1 VTLKIID
8 ANDLQSENTA
18 LKVPCLPPYAYHRLG
33 WITIVL
39 FIVVNIELRPTP
51 GLAAWAVICIS
62 ITAHEQAQSNRAC
75 NIFIFVVFGGFQS
88 SIFIFFNITVAL
100 FVSCGG
106 SKRSPR
112 TFNQCCN

>member
-75 NIFIFVVFGGFQS
+75 NIFVFIVPFS
-88 SIFIFFNITVAL
+88 SIWKQTAWFI
-100 FVSCGG
+100 
-106 SKRSPR
+106 
-112 TFNQCCN
+112 NQRLVVTSN